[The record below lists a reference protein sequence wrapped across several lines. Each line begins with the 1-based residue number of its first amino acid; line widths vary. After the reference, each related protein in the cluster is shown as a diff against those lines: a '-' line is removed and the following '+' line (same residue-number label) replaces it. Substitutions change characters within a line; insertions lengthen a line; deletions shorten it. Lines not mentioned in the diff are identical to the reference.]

1 MSKVVEII
9 AKVLNTDVD
18 IESSMEN
25 VEEWDSFNHVMIM
38 IELKSE
44 FDLDFNQE
52 DFQWLTSVKNILK
65 ITEGSELKG

>member
-44 FDLDFNQE
+44 FDLDFSQE
-52 DFQWLTSVKNILK
+52 DFQDLTSVKNILK
-65 ITEGSELKG
+65 IVEGSESK

>member
-65 ITEGSELKG
+65 ITEGSELK

>member
-1 MSKVVEII
+1 MSNVIEII
-9 AKVLNTDVD
+9 AKVLNVDVD

-65 ITEGSELKG
+65 ITEGSELK

>member
-9 AKVLNTDVD
+9 AKVLNVGVD

-25 VEEWDSFNHVMIM
+25 VEEWDSFNQVMIM

-44 FDLDFNQE
+44 FDLDLNQE
-52 DFQWLTSVKNILK
+52 DFQDLTSVKNILK
-65 ITEGSELKG
+65 ITEGSN